1 MLKSSCKSR
10 LLAREIFPVLGLGLA
25 FYLAAV
31 ALGCGP
37 KMVIRDGRRIPMEVA
52 AKMDFAQAEAKFQLK
67 DWAKSYPEFE
77 HILGT
82 YPESKLADQA
92 FFRMGEI
99 RLNEK
104 NYPEALT
111 LFVEFVRKFPMS
123 DLTRNALIRQALCYH
138 QLGREQET
146 VSILSETRESVDEK
160 ERSTLDY
167 ILAQGYEKLGRS
179 DQALL
184 FYQKALPYL
193 EGDKA
198 DEVRKKGV
206 DIIRNKLS
214 EDELERILNDLI
226 PEYFLA
232 EALIELAHR
241 KIDRQDWKGA
251 DKLLAD
257 ELGSTKAFYRRGEV
271 ESFLANIKDWNA
283 ANPNRIG
290 LIVPLSGR
298 YQPFGEQALKGVL
311 LAAGV
316 FGGDSPQGGTFQV
329 VIQDAESDPQ
339 AATRA
344 VENLVLRD
352 HVLAIVGPLLSPT
365 SEAASR
371 RAEVLKI
378 PLISLSQKE
387 DLTKSRRY
395 VFRLGLTHS
404 QQVESLVAY
413 AMDTLGMRKFAILYP
428 KDSYGEDFIFRFWDE
443 VKKRGGE
450 IRGVE
455 GYDPKSTDFGDQIKA
470 LAGISEPNQ
479 DEVKLFE
486 KAGIELT
493 PIVDFD
499 AVFIPDSYRNGGLIA
514 PQLAYYGVT
523 DVKILGTGSF
533 NHPDYLRLGKPYVN
547 GTILADGFFRE
558 SGRPAT
564 REFYQKYQGAYG
576 EDPTLISAQAFDVT
590 RLLITLSRHFG
601 VKDRESLRESL
612 LGVEGFPGATGN
624 IKSSPNGELIRP
636 LFLLTVTGDE
646 FEEIE

>member
-1 MLKSSCKSR
+1 
-10 LLAREIFPVLGLGLA
+10 
-25 FYLAAV
+25 
-31 ALGCGP
+31 
-37 KMVIRDGRRIPMEVA
+37 MVIWNGKRIPLEVA
-52 AKMDFAQAEAKFQLK
+52 AKMDFARAEDKFQLQV
-67 DWAKSYPEFE
+67 WAKAYPEFE
-77 HILGT
+77 HFLGV

-111 LFVEFVRKFPMS
+111 LFVKFVQKFPMS
-123 DLTRNALIRQALCYH
+123 DLARNALIRQALCYH
-138 QLGREQET
+138 QLGRDEET

-167 ILAQGYEKLGRS
+167 ILAEGYEKLGRS

-198 DEVRKKGV
+198 DEVQKKGV
-206 DIIRNKLS
+206 EIIRNKLS
-214 EDELERILNDLI
+214 EDELGRILDDLV

-241 KIDRQDWKGA
+241 KIDHQDRKGA

-257 ELGSTKAFYRRGEV
+257 ELERTPAFNRRGEV
-271 ESFLANIKDWNA
+271 ESFLANLKDWNA
-283 ANPNRIG
+283 ADPNRIG

-316 FGGDSPQGGTFQV
+316 FGGNSPQGGTFQV

-365 SEAASR
+365 SEAASQ
-371 RAEVLKI
+371 RAEILKI

-404 QQVESLVAY
+404 QQVESLVTY
-413 AMDTLGMRKFAILYP
+413 SMETLGIRRFAILYP
-428 KDSYGEDFIFRFWDE
+428 KDSYGEDFVFRFWDE
-443 VKKRGGE
+443 VKRRGGE

-470 LAGISEPNQ
+470 LTGLSEPNP
-479 DEVKLFE
+479 DEAKLFE

-523 DVKILGTGSF
+523 DVRILGTGSF
-533 NHPDYLRLGKPYVN
+533 DHPDYLRLGKPYVN
-547 GTILADGFFRE
+547 GTILTDGFFRE
-558 SGRPAT
+558 SERPAT
-564 REFYQKYQGAYG
+564 REFYQKYLEAYG
-576 EDPTLISAQAFDVT
+576 EDPTVISAQAFDVT
-590 RLLITLSRHFG
+590 RLLITLSRNFG

-624 IKSSPNGELIRP
+624 IKSAPNGELIRP